1 MGVKLKLNLP
11 ANVWT
16 ASDTAKIAANTLAT
30 IKLRTSKGMSYTGKK
45 FDDYSTNPLYVSYKG
60 ARLKP
65 KGGRVSRSGRSVFYI
80 DGYEQYKHESRKR
93 KRGKVAGQ
101 SANVDLVLSGQLMN
115 NLIVLEATST
125 RFRIGLTKHVRYYGY
140 SVDND
145 RPYIGLSDKEID
157 ILVKSI
163 GIDIKQ
169 KLRSK

>member
-1 MGVKLKLNLP
+1 MLNSRDALE
-11 ANVWT
+11 
-16 ASDTAKIAANTLAT
+16 
-30 IKLRTSKGMSYTGKK
+30 LRSIS
-45 FDDYSTNPLYVSYKG
+45 
-60 ARLKP
+60 
-65 KGGRVSRSGRSVFYI
+65 
-80 DGYEQYKHESRKR
+80 
-93 KRGKVAGQ
+93 RGKVAGQ